1 MDIKLIFMSII
12 VLGLIVNTSSFSDLA
27 FADKPDKEEMKNEKM
42 QRETKRAED
51 KAEREEIKQLR
62 NGSVV
67 TFSST
72 TSTEKADAKAEREAK
87 RAEDKAEREALK
99 QFRNDVVVTSFSTT
113 TICHIPPGNPANAH
127 LITIGSPAVR
137 AHLDHGDSRDPVC
150 KIDQEDYNAKHESKS
165 SESSDKESNALERA
179 QKLIEHLEQQISNL
193 EDRLQNLLDKYES
206 GEYYGNTSTA
216 DEITNSY
223 VISFDG
229 EATSIYVDSET
240 AVMSGELVMENQVT
254 TQDISKFK
262 IVSGVVSVGDNDHTV
277 AFGKARLSSSG
288 PGGEENSLVIVMETI
303 DSLDNDNTVK
313 MTLGFDSPL
322 EGELGDP
329 SENFTIL
336 ENSKVS
342 GQWFLEGTGEL
353 HPKP

>member
-1 MDIKLIFMSII
+1 MDIKLIFMSIV

-27 FADKPDKEEMKNEKM
+27 FADKPDKEEMKNEKK
-42 QRETKRAED
+42 QRE
-51 KAEREEIKQLR
+51 L
-62 NGSVV
+62 
-67 TFSST
+67 
-72 TSTEKADAKAEREAK
+72 K
-87 RAEDKAEREALK
+87 RAEDKAEREAKRVEDKAKREELK
-99 QFRNDVVVTSFSTT
+99 QFREGVVVTSSSTT
-113 TICHIPPGNPANAH
+113 TICHIPPGNPGNAH
-127 LITIGSPAVR
+127 PITIGISAVR
-137 AHLDHGDSRDPVC
+137 AHEAHGDDLEDPSCGSVNS
-150 KIDQEDYNAKHESKS
+150 EDYNAKHESKS

-179 QKLIEHLEQQISNL
+179 QKLIEELEQQISNL

>member
-1 MDIKLIFMSII
+1 
-12 VLGLIVNTSSFSDLA
+12 
-27 FADKPDKEEMKNEKM
+27 
-42 QRETKRAED
+42 
-51 KAEREEIKQLR
+51 
-62 NGSVV
+62 
-67 TFSST
+67 
-72 TSTEKADAKAEREAK
+72 
-87 RAEDKAEREALK
+87 
-99 QFRNDVVVTSFSTT
+99 
-113 TICHIPPGNPANAH
+113 
-127 LITIGSPAVR
+127 
-137 AHLDHGDSRDPVC
+137 
-150 KIDQEDYNAKHESKS
+150 
-165 SESSDKESNALERA
+165 
-179 QKLIEHLEQQISNL
+179 
-193 EDRLQNLLDKYES
+193 
-206 GEYYGNTSTA
+206 
-216 DEITNSY
+216 
-223 VISFDG
+223 
-229 EATSIYVDSET
+229 
-240 AVMSGELVMENQVT
+240 MSGELVMENQVT